1 MIPGDEVAVTITNTT
16 APFDNTTCFF
26 KFVAEALKITL
37 PNSALNFFYSAAA
50 SWIKT
55 FLSQCKW
62 SEWNFS
68 ARVRLEREIATL
80 CVAYCTYICFIV
92 GIGWY
97 VMAWFGSYSILV
109 VLQKFVRVVMSSVMF
124 GRDDMLCGKLW
135 HGLLCVRFDE
145 EVAPS
150 AACSTF
156 SSTLTNVMT
165 A

>member
-1 MIPGDEVAVTITNTT
+1 
-16 APFDNTTCFF
+16 
-26 KFVAEALKITL
+26 
-37 PNSALNFFYSAAA
+37 
-50 SWIKT
+50 
-55 FLSQCKW
+55 
-62 SEWNFS
+62 
-68 ARVRLEREIATL
+68 
-80 CVAYCTYICFIV
+80 
-92 GIGWY
+92 
-97 VMAWFGSYSILV
+97 MAWFGSYSILV
-109 VLQKFVRVVMSSVMF
+109 VLQKFDRVVLCFAMF

>member
-1 MIPGDEVAVTITNTT
+1 M
-16 APFDNTTCFF
+16 
-26 KFVAEALKITL
+26 
-37 PNSALNFFYSAAA
+37 
-50 SWIKT
+50 
-55 FLSQCKW
+55 
-62 SEWNFS
+62 
-68 ARVRLEREIATL
+68 RLEREVATL

-109 VLQKFVRVVMSSVMF
+109 VLQKFVRVVLC
-124 GRDDMLCGKLW
+124 RDEMLCGKLW

-145 EVAPS
+145 EVARS